1 MGVSTSRRA
10 DVEEIERVV
19 VEWLRTELDD
29 PQISGA
35 DNFLDVGGQ
44 SLVFLRLNRV
54 VADRFGVVLDQKVT
68 YSEPLDAAVAAVA
81 AAEPVVADDKNPS
94 EEQR

>member
-1 MGVSTSRRA
+1 MGVSTSRHV
-10 DVEEIERVV
+10 DVEEIRRAVV
-19 VEWLRTELDD
+19 DWLRAELDD

-44 SLVFLRLNRV
+44 SLVFLRLNKV
-54 VADRFGVVLDQKVT
+54 VTDRFGVVLDQRVT
-68 YSEPLDAAVAAVA
+68 YSDPLDDAVA
-81 AAEPVVADDKNPS
+81 AARPAVADDKNPS